1 MLTMLIVVL
10 VAVAVLFL
18 LMLNLDRSR
27 RDQINAS
34 ELSLRRDIENER
46 TARRQDAGTAAA
58 ARTEQD
64 AKINALLEA
73 QGIVFKEVLIPAVPA
88 TPEVR
93 KLVAVSA
100 PKGTAPQ

>member
-10 VAVAVLFL
+10 VFL
-18 LMLNLDRSR
+18 VVLMLNLDRAR
-27 RDQINAS
+27 REQINAS

-46 TARRQDAGTAAA
+46 EALRQAVAKAAA

-93 KLVAVSA
+93 KLVAVAA
-100 PKGTAPQ
+100 PKAQA